1 RGQAHTI
8 TSIAPAIERV
18 WERFPMQGSHDMRQT
33 LLYEEKIVVPRALIL
48 SYMNLH
54 HPEEV
59 LACKS
64 RRLKRS
70 IYWTAGVNDIWVFDQ
85 HDKWRRFQLF
95 LHVAIEPFS
104 GRILWLK
111 IWWTNRNPRLIC
123 GWYCNTSILILPA
136 MPLVTQSDPGSENN
150 GIANGYTYY

>member
-1 RGQAHTI
+1 MICDRLFCMKRKSLFQGVLTSSFLRCDTRIFAH
-8 TSIAPAIERV
+8 
-18 WERFPMQGSHDMRQT
+18 
-33 LLYEEKIVVPRALIL
+33 RALIL

-59 LACKS
+59 LARKS

-123 GWYCNTSILILPA
+123 GWYCDTVQALGGKHATSSTIYVI
-136 MPLVTQSDPGSENN
+136 
-150 GIANGYTYY
+150 GYQQYLNQF